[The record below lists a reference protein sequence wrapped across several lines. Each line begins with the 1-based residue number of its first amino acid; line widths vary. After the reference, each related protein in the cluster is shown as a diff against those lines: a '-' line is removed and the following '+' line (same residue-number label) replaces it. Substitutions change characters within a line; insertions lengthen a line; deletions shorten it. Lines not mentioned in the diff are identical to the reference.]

1 MFIVIKKKQI
11 IVALIIIIICVISI
25 FGVIYLKGKN
35 TFNETYT
42 HYVATILDGFGGRGR
57 DLSTFLIYFYL

>member
-11 IVALIIIIICVISI
+11 IVGLIIIIICIISI
-25 FGVIYLKGKN
+25 FGIIYLKGKN

-42 HYVATILDGFGGRGR
+42 NYVAISVDDIGCKGR
-57 DLSTFLIYFYL
+57 DLSPFHISI